1 MRERINRFEPAG
13 LDCEPG
19 LSVEMSGC
27 WWRLPISRS
36 LQQRFL
42 RKVELTR
49 GGEGGATGGELV
61 TDHQV

>member
-1 MRERINRFEPAG
+1 MRERINRLEPAG
-13 LDCEPG
+13 LGCEPG
-19 LSVEMSGC
+19 LSAEMSGC

-49 GGEGGATGGELV
+49 GGEGGRLEGNL
-61 TDHQV
+61 